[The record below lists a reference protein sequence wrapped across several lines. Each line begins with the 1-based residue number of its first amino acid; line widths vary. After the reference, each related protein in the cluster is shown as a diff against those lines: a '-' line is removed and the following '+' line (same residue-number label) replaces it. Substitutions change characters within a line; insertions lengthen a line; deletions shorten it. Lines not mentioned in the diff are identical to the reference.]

1 MDKVMQ
7 EIMKEFRTL
16 PYDIK
21 LDVLNFVREMK
32 KRPSSGNSNGQ
43 QQHR

>member
-16 PYDIK
+16 PYYIK

-32 KRPSSGNSNGQ
+32 EKRPSSGNSNGQ
-43 QQHR
+43 Q